1 MSINKIFVPE
11 KKELKQFL
19 KNNGSE
25 LFYLRYV
32 KKADALIGS
41 SKSIDYIDK
50 FINKYSNEND
60 SVFFELD

>member
-11 KKELKQFL
+11 KKALKEFL

-32 KKADALIGS
+32 KKTDALIGS
-41 SKSIDYIDK
+41 SKSINYIEEFK
-50 FINKYSNEND
+50 NKYQNEND
-60 SVFFELD
+60 SVFFELG

>member
-11 KKELKQFL
+11 RKSLKQFL
-19 KNNGSE
+19 KDNGSE
-25 LFYLRYV
+25 LFYKRYV
-32 KKADALIGS
+32 KNVDALIGS

-50 FINKYSNEND
+50 FKNKYRNESD

>member
-11 KKELKQFL
+11 RKSLKQFL
-19 KNNGSE
+19 KDNGSE
-25 LFYLRYV
+25 LFYSRYV
-32 KKADALIGS
+32 KKTEALIGS

-50 FINKYSNEND
+50 FKNKYRNESD

>member
-19 KNNGSE
+19 KSNGSE
-25 LFYLRYV
+25 LFYSRYV

>member
-11 KKELKQFL
+11 KKALKEFL
-19 KNNGSE
+19 KCKGSVS
-25 LFYLRYV
+25 FFRRYV
-32 KKADALIGS
+32 RNADALIGN

-50 FINKYSNEND
+50 FKNKYRNEND

>member
-11 KKELKQFL
+11 RKSLKQFL
-19 KNNGSE
+19 KDNGSE
-25 LFYLRYV
+25 LFYSRYV
-32 KKADALIGS
+32 KKTDALIGS

-50 FINKYSNEND
+50 FKNKYRNESD

>member
-1 MSINKIFVPE
+1 MSINKVFVPE
-11 KKELKQFL
+11 RKALKEFL
-19 KNNGSE
+19 KDNGSE
-25 LFYLRYV
+25 LFYSRYI
-32 KKADALIGS
+32 KKTDALIGS

>member
-1 MSINKIFVPE
+1 MSINNIFVPG

-32 KKADALIGS
+32 KNVDALIGS
-41 SKSIDYIDK
+41 SKSVDYIDK
-50 FINKYSNEND
+50 FKNKYQNESD

>member
-11 KKELKQFL
+11 KKALKEFL
-19 KNNGSE
+19 KCKGSVS
-25 LFYLRYV
+25 FFIKYV
-32 KKADALIGS
+32 RNTDALIGS

-50 FINKYSNEND
+50 FKNKYRNESD

>member
-1 MSINKIFVPE
+1 MSINKVFVQE
-11 KKELKQFL
+11 KKALKEYL
-19 KNNGSE
+19 KNNGSK

-32 KKADALIGS
+32 KNADALIGS

-50 FINKYSNEND
+50 FKNKYRNEND